1 MAEVAGRLYLDNKVI
16 LFDLDGVIVDSSKFE
31 KPIVEEMVGQEID
44 QEVWNKAFPL
54 TIKDFLIKL
63 NKDLGLNLNKKEL
76 KKIAKELKRARLNN
90 PLPLIPGVK
99 EIIIDA
105 FNQDIVLGVV
115 SNNKQKDIERV
126 LKNVDLL
133 NYFQVV
139 VGIKGNEKKP
149 DPSIYLKAIEAIGTN
164 KALAIEDSAIGIWA
178 AKGAGLK
185 TVSFSEVNQEA
196 DINYLDFSK
205 NIINI
210 YPGQITKKSFQVKDP
225 FIAHMVEHICLRVG
239 VGVDINWSND
249 DYFYLGK
256 KLIEKLRPYLILN
269 KKGLASIDE
278 SLSLVQL
285 KNKKPGVVLNI
296 DDWFLKSRVEELN
309 SPKPLIDL
317 LEGVA
322 DALGKEIV
330 VTSYLLDDPHHVF
343 ESIFRALG
351 SAFAPGGQGVYL
363 PKKVITATR
372 DTKESSVNVSLN
384 SEFSV
389 TIDTAAGQ
397 RADLEEG
404 LEELLSGLEIFR
416 PKIGFESKELFSS
429 HVVFED
435 IGIVL
440 GQAFLKLATSA
451 IEKRGINGF
460 GFYSGKHNK
469 ISLSLEGRSG
479 FYQIPVDTS
488 LEAIRK
494 ESINKNLAS
503 GLYVEDL
510 DDFFYGFSQGMGLTI
525 CLTRTERDPSKEWPE
540 IFNIFSKALI
550 NLFSINNLKRGAI
563 AGTKGTLK

>member
-1 MAEVAGRLYLDNKVI
+1 MAEIAGRLYLKEKAI

-31 KPIVEEMVGQEID
+31 KPIVEDLISQEID
-44 QEVWNKAFPL
+44 QEIWDQAFPL
-54 TIKDFLIKL
+54 TIKDFLSKL
-63 NKDLGLNLNKKEL
+63 NKDLDLNLNKKEL
-76 KKIAKELKRARLNN
+76 KKIAKELKKARLSN
-90 PLPLIPGVK
+90 PLPLISGVK
-99 EIIIDA
+99 AIIIDA

-115 SNNKQKDIERV
+115 SNNKQKDIERILDNV
-126 LKNVDLL
+126 NLLK
-133 NYFQVV
+133 YFQVV
-139 VGIKGNEKKP
+139 VGVKRNEKKP
-149 DPSIYLKAIEAIGTN
+149 SPGIYLKAIEAIGTDQ
-164 KALAIEDSAIGIWA
+164 ALAIEDSVVGIKA

-185 TVSFSEVNQEA
+185 TISFRDINQVA

-225 FIAHMVEHICLRVG
+225 FVAHMVEHICLRVG
-239 VGVDINWSND
+239 VGADINWSND

-278 SLSLVQL
+278 SLSMVQL
-285 KNKKPGVVLNI
+285 KNKKPGVILNI
-296 DDWFLKSRVEELN
+296 DNWFLKSRVEELN

-317 LEGVA
+317 LEGIS

-343 ESIFRALG
+343 ESVFRALG
-351 SAFAPGGQGVYL
+351 SAIAPTGQGVYL
-363 PKKVITATR
+363 PKKVISAAR
-372 DTKESSVNVSLN
+372 ETKESSVNVLLN
-384 SEFSV
+384 SEFIV
-389 TIDTAAGQ
+389 NIADGQ
-397 RADLEEG
+397 RPDLEAG
-404 LEELLSGLEIFR
+404 LKELLIGLEIFR
-416 PKIGFESKELFSS
+416 PKISFESKELFSS

-440 GQAFLKLATSA
+440 GQAFLDLASSA

-488 LEAIRK
+488 FEAIRK

-525 CLTRTERDPSKEWPE
+525 CLTRTSRDPSKEWPE
-540 IFNIFSKALI
+540 IFNGFSRALI
-550 NLFSINNLKRGAI
+550 NLFSINNLKKGAI